1 VTTALWEAGTL
12 GCEVRSLPDGPGL
25 LAYFP
30 AGTTAEDLDA
40 RLAGIAHARVEAVA
54 VPEVDWVARFRE
66 SFKGFGAG
74 GFWISP
80 VWEQAKPGPDLIR
93 IDPGRAFG
101 TGTHETTRLCLGALR
116 SLAADRGLGLVLD
129 VGTGTGLLAI
139 AAMRLGATAALAVDN
154 DPECTAAARSH
165 AKLNAT
171 PIRVVRGDGAAAFRP
186 AAFDVVVA
194 NITAPLLA
202 ARCEEIGSKLAP
214 SGALVLSGLLAEDV
228 PAIRSAYGRLGP
240 SRVLA
245 DGEWAAL
252 VIHRADSA

>member
-12 GCEVRSLPDGPGL
+12 GCEERSLPDGPAL
-25 LAYFP
+25 LAYFS
-30 AGTTAEDLDA
+30 AGTTAEDLGT
-40 RLAGIAHARVEAVA
+40 RLAGIALARVEPVA

-66 SFKGFGAG
+66 SFKGFDAG
-74 GFWISP
+74 GFRITP
-80 VWEQAKPGPDLIR
+80 VWEEVPPGPDVIR

-116 SLAADRGLGLVLD
+116 RLAADRALGLVLD

-139 AAMRLGATAALAVDN
+139 AAMRLGASAAFAVDN
-154 DPECTAAARSH
+154 DPECTAAARNH
-165 AKLNAT
+165 ADLNAAR
-171 PIRVVRGDGAAAFRP
+171 IRVVRGDGAAAFRP

-202 ARCEEIGSKLAP
+202 ARCEEIATRLAP
-214 SGALVLSGLLAEDV
+214 SGVLVLSGLLAEDV
-228 PAIRSAYGRLGP
+228 RAITSAYGTLGP

-252 VIHRADSA
+252 VFHRAGSR